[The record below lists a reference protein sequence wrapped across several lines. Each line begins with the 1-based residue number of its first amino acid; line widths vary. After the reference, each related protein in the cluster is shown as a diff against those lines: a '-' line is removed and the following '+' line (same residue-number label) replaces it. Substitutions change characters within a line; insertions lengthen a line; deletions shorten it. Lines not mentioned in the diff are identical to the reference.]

1 MKEIAELELW
11 KQLVILVP
19 LGAMLLISTYTD
31 LKERKVYNKVTY
43 TAFFVGLVAHTIAFG
58 PMGGVWALVAA
69 VATFFACL
77 VFFIFIP
84 AGGFGGGDLK
94 LLTATAAFVGG
105 QGIMAISWYSVLAG
119 GALGLLMAIYTG
131 YLWDML
137 RNMFRFLRGIYRLI
151 IYRTRNLA
159 EKMEVD
165 ERSRVPY
172 AAAVLAGAV
181 LAYTEEAFGWPD
193 WYGHFVYVLTHG

>member
-1 MKEIAELELW
+1 MKAIAALELW

-19 LGAMLLISTYTD
+19 LGVVLLISTYTD

-58 PMGGVWALVAA
+58 PMGFVWALVAA
-69 VATFFACL
+69 LATFFACL

-105 QGIMAISWYSVLAG
+105 QGIMAVSWLAPQSSAG
-119 GALGLLMAIYTG
+119 PPPGHPPTFLLSEELKLRRKVRMNLLEVVTERQTLERGLG
-131 YLWDML
+131 
-137 RNMFRFLRGIYRLI
+137 
-151 IYRTRNLA
+151 
-159 EKMEVD
+159 V
-165 ERSRVPY
+165 S
-172 AAAVLAGAV
+172 
-181 LAYTEEAFGWPD
+181 
-193 WYGHFVYVLTHG
+193 